1 MSRIETAGAIGH
13 FTDYII
19 EGLFGDAAC
28 RLVPRYLVKM
38 QVKTREQGIVIEH
51 LLEVW
56 HQPVRIHRVTMETS
70 AELVID
76 TSGGHLATR
85 VFDNL

>member
-1 MSRIETAGAIGH
+1 
-13 FTDYII
+13 
-19 EGLFGDAAC
+19 
-28 RLVPRYLVKM
+28 M